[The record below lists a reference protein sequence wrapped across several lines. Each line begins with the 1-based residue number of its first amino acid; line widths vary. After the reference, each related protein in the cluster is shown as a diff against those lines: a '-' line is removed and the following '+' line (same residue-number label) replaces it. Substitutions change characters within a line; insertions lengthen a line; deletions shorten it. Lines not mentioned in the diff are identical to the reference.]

1 MIITNTKTYKDTYKH
16 KGLRI
21 QLVSQLKNRG
31 IIDEKVLNAISFI
44 PRHWFLDN
52 AFTEHAYQ
60 DKAFDIGQEQ
70 TISQPYMVALQT
82 QLLKAKPTQ
91 KILEIGTGSAY
102 QAAVLAYMGA
112 EVYSVEIDPVL
123 HESAKNMLKVLDDK
137 LHQGVSFFQKNIKLF
152 LADGTQ
158 GLPDFAPFDGIL
170 VTAGAPEMPE
180 PYLMQVLK
188 GGSII
193 IPIGTAK
200 KQKIN
205 RFTRV
210 DTNEFVRE
218 QLEDCS
224 FVPLLGENGWGKT
237 KQKID

>member
-1 MIITNTKTYKDTYKH
+1 MIISNKKTYEDTYKH

-21 QLVSQLKNRG
+21 QLVVQLKQRG
-31 IIDEKVLNAISFI
+31 ITDPKVLDAISFI

-52 AFTEHAYQ
+52 AFTERAYQ

-82 QLLKAKPTQ
+82 QLLRIKPQQ

-102 QAAVLAYMGA
+102 QAAVLACMGA

-137 LHQGVSFFQKNIKLF
+137 LHKGNAFFQKNIKLF
-152 LADGTQ
+152 LADGTE

-170 VTAGAPEMPE
+170 VTAGAPEIPE
-180 PYLMQVLK
+180 PYLVQITTE
-188 GGSII
+188 GSII

-200 KQKIN
+200 QQKIN
-205 RFTRV
+205 RFTHLNK
-210 DTNEFVRE
+210 NEFVRE
-218 QLEDCS
+218 QFEDCS
-224 FVPLLGENGWGKT
+224 FVPLLGENGWGK
-237 KQKID
+237 KAK

>member
-1 MIITNTKTYKDTYKH
+1 MIITNTKTYEDTYKH

-21 QLVSQLKNRG
+21 QLVSQLKDRG
-31 IIDEKVLNAISFI
+31 ITDEKILGAISFI

-82 QLLKAKPTQ
+82 QLLSVKPKQ

-137 LHQGVSFFQKNIKLF
+137 LHQGGTFFQKNVKLF

-180 PYLMQVLK
+180 PYLMQVLR

-210 DTNEFVRE
+210 DINEFVRE
-218 QLEDCS
+218 QLEECS
-224 FVPLLGENGWGKT
+224 FVPLLGENGWGKSS
-237 KQKID
+237 KK

>member
-31 IIDEKVLNAISFI
+31 ITDEKVLAAISFI

-82 QLLKAKPTQ
+82 QLLNVKAKQ

-112 EVYSVEIDPVL
+112 EVYSVKIDPIL
-123 HESAKNMLKVLDDK
+123 HENAKKMLKILDDN
-137 LHQGVSFFQKNIKLF
+137 LHQGNAFFQ
-152 LADGTQ
+152 Q
-158 GLPDFAPFDGIL
+158 
-170 VTAGAPEMPE
+170 
-180 PYLMQVLK
+180 
-188 GGSII
+188 
-193 IPIGTAK
+193 
-200 KQKIN
+200 N
-205 RFTRV
+205 R
-210 DTNEFVRE
+210 TN
-218 QLEDCS
+218 L
-224 FVPLLGENGWGKT
+224 
-237 KQKID
+237 